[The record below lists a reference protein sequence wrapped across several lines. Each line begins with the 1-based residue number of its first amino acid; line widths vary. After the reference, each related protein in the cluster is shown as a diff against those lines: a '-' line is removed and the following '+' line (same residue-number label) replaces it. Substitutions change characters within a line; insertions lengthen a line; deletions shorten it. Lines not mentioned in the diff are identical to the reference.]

1 MKIILAFTLFMMAI
15 AATAQARLGW
25 TLKQCESFYGK
36 ENQAPIT
43 EITGVEHFWT
53 KSDITV
59 MCLFKNGADSVATV
73 VYYRDNIFNL
83 AEIKQLLASNAKG
96 ATWDFT
102 PTKVNN
108 DYMKDG
114 DYYQGKVGE
123 TVTVA
128 ASMFKVSDKSYY
140 ALEVDTIDSLQDTLK
155 NPPQTTLQ
163 GV

>member
-1 MKIILAFTLFMMAI
+1 MKIILALTLFVMALS
-15 AATAQARLGW
+15 ATAQARLDW
-25 TLKQCESFYGK
+25 TLKQCQSFYGK
-36 ENQAPIT
+36 ENQTPIT

-59 MCLFKNGADSVATV
+59 MCLFKNGVDSVATV

-83 AEIKQLLASNAKG
+83 PEIKQLLASNAKG
-96 ATWDFT
+96 ATWNFT

-108 DYMKDG
+108 EYIKDG
-114 DYYQGKVGE
+114 DYYQAKVGE

-128 ASMFKVSDKSYY
+128 ASMFKVPDKSFY
-140 ALEVDTIDSLQDTLK
+140 ALEIDTVDSLQDTLK
-155 NPPQTTLQ
+155 NPPQTTLP

>member
-73 VYYRDNIFNL
+73 VYYRVKNLNL
-83 AEIKQLLASNAKG
+83 A
-96 ATWDFT
+96 
-102 PTKVNN
+102 
-108 DYMKDG
+108 
-114 DYYQGKVGE
+114 
-123 TVTVA
+123 
-128 ASMFKVSDKSYY
+128 
-140 ALEVDTIDSLQDTLK
+140 
-155 NPPQTTLQ
+155 
-163 GV
+163 